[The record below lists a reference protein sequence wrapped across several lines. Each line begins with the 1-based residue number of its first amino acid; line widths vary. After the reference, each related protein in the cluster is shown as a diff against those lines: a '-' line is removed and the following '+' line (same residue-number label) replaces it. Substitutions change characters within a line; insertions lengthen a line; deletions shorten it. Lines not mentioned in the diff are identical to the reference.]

1 MSEQNFKEISN
12 QTPEQAG
19 QLLEQHNQMQ
29 AQEVTSVSETE
40 ELVSSSTGEQTPD
53 EMEQP
58 FQDSTKQDA
67 PATASD
73 REASSI
79 SEDFAEQSLLT
90 LESESQATQETLS
103 SGSSQL
109 SSSVYEK
116 QPESKSSKWAPLI
129 YGRTYAVDFRFL
141 AVPDDFDERITN
153 YIWEFIKVT
162 TRSAENLSS
171 KPRWIFLRT
180 NRRCIIGVTCLI
192 RDLLYSDKDNVS
204 EDLTRDRHGRPLY
217 AFIGFV
223 SKTLVPSVVPAMN
236 LALFA
241 APYLEL
247 IPQKWDESYA
257 EVGNL
262 QGVSQ
267 ALKTEYNN
275 QFSLAEGIA
284 EDRTRPEIL
293 FERLMPE
300 NQDTIVFWNIA
311 DAQNILFSASRSDR
325 PIYLCTGNLTLRELL
340 DSQFMSAAIEEI
352 QSCSEV
358 QKVQKAPPSQFQNS
372 RQSQPQ
378 QDNRSL
384 QLGQQSTY
392 PRSREHPQHREP
404 ERQHIRDSG
413 FGRIR
418 RAPKDLIVGLSKL
431 VRNNVELLFGENT
444 TRDLDDAMFNT
455 LGQIGKVF
463 LGEAA
468 VAEMYYQIANLDE
481 FECRL
486 IAAINATIVER
497 NQLSSEY
504 NELIAQGQRYEAEN
518 IAQDIEKLN
527 KKLAYA
533 SRKLREIT
541 HLFEMQRSRASEEKS
556 IEHSEGNRTTQQRDP
571 YLGFR
576 EKERPTD
583 EQPPEPKNDVSKSQ
597 DPWQL

>member
-67 PATASD
+67 PETASD

-79 SEDFAEQSLLT
+79 SEGFAEQSLLT

-109 SSSVYEK
+109 SSTVYEK

-141 AVPDDFDERITN
+141 AVPHDFDERIIN

-180 NRRCIIGVTCLI
+180 KRHCIIGVTCLI
-192 RDLLYSDKDNVS
+192 RDLLDSYEDNVS

-217 AFIGFV
+217 AFVGFV
-223 SKTLVPSVVPAMN
+223 SETLVPSVTPAMN

-241 APYLEL
+241 TSYLEL

-262 QGVSQ
+262 QGVFQ
-267 ALKTEYNN
+267 AIKTEYNK
-275 QFSLAEGIA
+275 QFSLEEGIA
-284 EDRTRPEIL
+284 ADDRTQPEIL
-293 FERLMPE
+293 FEQLMPE
-300 NQDTIVFWNIA
+300 NQDGIVFWNIA
-311 DAQNILFSASRSDR
+311 DAQNILFSASRSAQ

-340 DSQFMSAAIEEI
+340 DSRFMSAALEEI
-352 QSCSEV
+352 QSRSEV
-358 QKVQKAPPSQFQNS
+358 QKVQKAPPSQSQTS

-384 QLGQQSTY
+384 ESGRQGTY
-392 PRSREHPQHREP
+392 LPSREPHQHRGQEQQHVRDYGF
-404 ERQHIRDSG
+404 ERIWSL
-413 FGRIR
+413 
-418 RAPKDLIVGLSKL
+418 PKDVIVGSSKF
-431 VRNNVELLFGENT
+431 VRNNIKFLLREKRI
-444 TRDLDDAMFNT
+444 RDLDKIMLNT
-455 LGQIGKVF
+455 LGQLGKFF
-463 LGEAA
+463 LGERA
-468 VAEMYYQIANLDE
+468 VDEMYSEITELNE
-481 FECRL
+481 FVCWL
-486 IAAINATIVER
+486 IAAIDETNTEVE
-497 NQLSSEY
+497 QLRSEY
-504 NELIAQGQRYEAEN
+504 SELMAQGRRDEAEN
-518 IAQDIEKLN
+518 IAQDIERLN
-527 KKLAYA
+527 NELAYA
-533 SRKLREIT
+533 NRKLHEIET
-541 HLFEMQRSRASEEKS
+541 QQYRASEKKS
-556 IEHSEGNRTTQQRDP
+556 IQHSKGTKTAQQRDP

-583 EQPPEPKNDVSKSQ
+583 EQPPEPKDDVSKSQ